1 MDYKEKYEQ
10 ALEKAKD
17 MIERLEKGEN
27 ILLKEDLKLMF
38 PELIETSIIDE
49 EKAMEELIELK
60 MNFLK

>member
-38 PELIETSIIDE
+38 
-49 EKAMEELIELK
+49 KAMEELIELK